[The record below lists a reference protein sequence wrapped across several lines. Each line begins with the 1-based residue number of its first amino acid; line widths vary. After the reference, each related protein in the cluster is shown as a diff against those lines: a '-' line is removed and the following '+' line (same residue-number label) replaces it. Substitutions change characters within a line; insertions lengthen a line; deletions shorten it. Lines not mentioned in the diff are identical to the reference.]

1 MNFDHWSVWKRAFTV
16 NALGAIGVALG
27 FASSGVKLSPT
38 HNVPI
43 AVFSLAFLNL
53 MFLILRPR
61 IVATRAEGKPNAPAL
76 SMLGDVVRERPLIV
90 LLVVLQLIAVSR
102 SATASVTFFA
112 LGDFRS
118 LLDPSNLSFWMTV
131 YSAAM
136 MVVAGIWLARAIGI
150 WCRRSWAWW
159 LAIVLNGI
167 AASITAVLQMADFH
181 SYVIDVGAIAAFV
194 LLLLPAVRTGNRHI
208 GPQPQRA

>member
-1 MNFDHWSVWKRAFTV
+1 MNFDQWSVWKRAFMV

-27 FASSGVKLSPT
+27 FASSGVKLSPIYR
-38 HNVPI
+38 VPI

-53 MFLILRPR
+53 MFLVLRPR
-61 IVATRAEGKPNAPAL
+61 IVATRAEGKPNAAAL

-136 MVVAGIWLARAIGI
+136 MVVAGIWLASAIGI

-167 AASITAVLQMADFH
+167 AASITAVLQMADLH